1 VYDPRT
7 IGSLQLATPVLC
19 SQDRERTMRK
29 FDKRGNPVSYGRQQA
44 IDALDHAF
52 DLLHAYQADPL
63 AEVDRI
69 LAEHPDFALAHAFR
83 AGALATATD
92 KAFEPELIK
101 SVQAAEALA
110 PKANDR
116 ERMHIAAA
124 RAWLDGDWERATELW
139 GRASIAYPRD
149 LLALQFA
156 HVGDFFLGSS
166 HMLRDRV
173 ARVLPHWG
181 RSVPGHGFVEGMY
194 AFGLE
199 EAGDYAQAEAC
210 GREAAALNPQ
220 DGWAVHAVAHVMEMQ
235 GRAADGAAFLAA
247 GADAWAP
254 NSLFAFH
261 LWWHQALFH
270 LDAGDAATALKLFD
284 EKISAAGF
292 GQALE
297 LLDGSALLWRLALL
311 GHDVGGRWKGLA
323 EKWATRIDDAYYA
336 FNDVNAMMAFVGAG
350 DSQAQRRQIE
360 TVKRAA
366 AGTGTNAL
374 MSREVGVPACEG
386 FVAFGRGD
394 YAQAIER
401 LLPLRAKA
409 NRFGGSH
416 AQRDMF
422 SWTLTEAAIR
432 LGNRALAD
440 AFVAERLSWKP
451 DSPVNRAWAL
461 RVSKLKPEQ
470 TA

>member
-1 VYDPRT
+1 
-7 IGSLQLATPVLC
+7 
-19 SQDRERTMRK
+19 MNK
-29 FDKRGNPVSYGRQQA
+29 FDRRGNPVSYRDTQA
-44 IDALDHAF
+44 IAALDHACE
-52 DLLHAYQADPL
+52 LLHAYQADPL
-63 AEVDRI
+63 AEVDSLIAR
-69 LAEHPDFALAHAFR
+69 HPDFAMAHAFR

-101 SVQAAEALA
+101 SVVAAEALA
-110 PKANDR
+110 PKANER
-116 ERMHIAAA
+116 ERMHIAAV
-124 RAWLDGDWERATELW
+124 RAWLDGDWERAVEGW

-156 HVGDFFLGSS
+156 HVGDFFLG
-166 HMLRDRV
+166 HTHLLRDRV
-173 ARVLPHWG
+173 ARVLPHWS
-181 RSVPGHGFVEGMY
+181 REVPGHGFVEGMY

-199 EAGDYAQAEAC
+199 ESGDYAQAEAR

-220 DGWAVHAVAHVMEMQ
+220 DGWAVHAVAHVLEMQ
-235 GRAADGAAFLAA
+235 GRAAEGAAFLASGAA
-247 GADAWAP
+247 GWAP

-270 LDAGDAATALKLFD
+270 LDADDAPAALRLFD

-297 LLDGSALLWRLALL
+297 LLDGSSLLWRLWLL
-311 GHDVGGRWKGLA
+311 GHDVGQRWQDLDC
-323 EKWATRIDDAYYA
+323 KWQTRIDDAYYA

-350 DSQAQRRQIE
+350 NGDAQQRQLASAR
-360 TVKRAA
+360 RAA
-366 AGTGTNAL
+366 AGTGTVAM
-374 MSREVGVPACEG
+374 MSREIGLPACEG
-386 FVAFGRGD
+386 LVAFGRGEH
-394 YAQAIER
+394 ARAIEW

-422 SWTLTEAAIR
+422 SWTLTEAALR
-432 LGNRALAD
+432 LGERRLAD

-451 DSPVNRAWAL
+451 QSPVNRGFAMRAGA
-461 RVSKLKPEQ
+461 LKPAP